1 MERFHVETRSEVQGN
16 KLTGYAALFGSI
28 AKVPGHL
35 EALAPTAFDESLKR
49 DDVKAF
55 YQHNP
60 AMILGSTG
68 SGSLRLSTDT
78 KGLHFELELPD
89 VSYAHDV
96 RTLVES
102 GVVNSMSFGFLPGK
116 SEWSSYKGAQLR
128 THTSVERLLEISP
141 VSIPAY
147 QGTSVKLR
155 SADEIEAINLSTQ
168 LIQVR
173 HSLYLRSNQYGS

>member
-16 KLTGYAALFGSI
+16 KLSGYAAVFGQI

-49 DDVKAF
+49 DDVRCF

-60 AMILGSTG
+60 GMILGSTG
-68 SGSLRLSTDT
+68 SGTLRLSTDKT
-78 KGLHFELELPD
+78 GLYFELELPD

-116 SEWSSYKGAQLR
+116 SEWSSFKGSQLR
-128 THTSVERLLEISP
+128 THTSVQRLLEISP

-147 QGTSVKLR
+147 SGTSVALR
-155 SADEIEAINLSTQ
+155 SADEIEELDVPTQ
-168 LIQVR
+168 LVLVR
-173 HSLYLRSNQYGS
+173 HKLHIGDLNGS